1 MEEKHARSVASGA
14 LLLIA
19 SNFIVKIVGFVYK
32 IPIANVLG
40 DAALGYFSTAFEIF
54 TLLLTI
60 FISGGSIAVSKM
72 ISDSAALGHWAEVK
86 KTFRILAVM
95 LSVVGFVG
103 TAIMFFGAEAFS
115 TKLDNPLAALSIA
128 ALSPAI
134 FFLSVSCLFRGF
146 FQGLGDMRPSSLS
159 EVIEALFKLL
169 IGIGFTMLLRSLGY
183 GDHVLSAG
191 AISGTTLSVLIS
203 VFVMFGAYALSSK
216 RREVRRLAQEDVS
229 VPASSFRIVGRFW
242 KLALPIA
249 LSSVVVNLTS
259 VLDLFLIFDRL
270 IYSGMSVEN
279 ANRVYGAYKGYAQS
293 LFNLAPSII
302 SSINISILPTLSAY
316 FVTRQREKA
325 KNTIEQSL
333 KVVNLLAFPAAIGLL
348 VLAEPIS
355 RLLYP
360 ARLDEIGV
368 AIPILK
374 ILAIASYW
382 TSISTIMTSLL
393 QSSGK
398 THLPL
403 ISLAAGGAVKLT
415 VNYFLVAVPSLGING
430 APIGTL
436 CCYIVMVA
444 INTVFLFKTF
454 GKVDG
459 KRLKVF
465 RWCVKPLISAA
476 IMGAAAYWSQIGLD
490 ILLPER
496 IATVLSIFIAVV
508 VYGVTILLVRG
519 VTKSDLIMLPGGTR
533 LSAILVKLRLLKTN

>member
-40 DAALGYFSTAFEIF
+40 DAALGYFSTAFEIY

-60 FISGGSIAVSKM
+60 FISGGSVAVSKM
-72 ISDSAALGHWAEVK
+72 ISDASALGHWAEVK

-95 LSVVGFVG
+95 LSVVGLIG
-103 TAIMFFGAEAFS
+103 TGVMFFGANSFS
-115 TKLDNPLAALSIA
+115 EGLDNPLAALSIM

-134 FFLSVSCLFRGF
+134 FFLSVSSLFRGF

-191 AISGTTLSVLIS
+191 AITGTSLSVLIS
-203 VFVMFGAYALSSK
+203 AGVMFGAYLLSRKK
-216 RREVRRLAQEDVS
+216 RDIRRLAAEDS
-229 VPASSFRIVGRFW
+229 HTPDSSFRIVGKFW

-270 IYSGMSVEN
+270 INSGMTEEG

-302 SSINISILPTLSAY
+302 SSINISILPTLSAF
-316 FVTRQREKA
+316 FVTNRRKNA
-325 KNTIEQSL
+325 KKLIERSL
-333 KVVNLLAFPAAIGLL
+333 KVVNLLALPAAVGLL

-374 ILAIASYW
+374 ILAVASYW
-382 TSISTIMTSLL
+382 TSIS
-393 QSSGK
+393 
-398 THLPL
+398 
-403 ISLAAGGAVKLT
+403 
-415 VNYFLVAVPSLGING
+415 
-430 APIGTL
+430 
-436 CCYIVMVA
+436 
-444 INTVFLFKTF
+444 
-454 GKVDG
+454 
-459 KRLKVF
+459 
-465 RWCVKPLISAA
+465 
-476 IMGAAAYWSQIGLD
+476 
-490 ILLPER
+490 
-496 IATVLSIFIAVV
+496 
-508 VYGVTILLVRG
+508 
-519 VTKSDLIMLPGGTR
+519 
-533 LSAILVKLRLLKTN
+533 

>member
-95 LSVVGFVG
+95 LSIVGFIG

-115 TKLDNPLAALSIA
+115 AKLDNPLAALSIA

-169 IGIGFTMLLRSLGY
+169 IGIGFTMLLRSLGF

-191 AISGTTLSVLIS
+191 AITGTTLSVLVS
-203 VFVMFGAYALSSK
+203 VFVMFGAYLLSSK
-216 RREVRRLAQEDVS
+216 RREVRLRAAEDDEKPS
-229 VPASSFRIVGRFW
+229 SSFRIVGRFW
-242 KLALPIA
+242 RLALPIA

-270 IYSGMSVEN
+270 IYSGMTVEN

-368 AIPILK
+368 AIPILR
-374 ILAIASYW
+374 ILAVASYW

-393 QSSGK
+393 QASGK

-415 VNYFLVAVPSLGING
+415 VNYFLVAIPSLGING

-444 INTVFLFKTF
+444 INTVFIFRTF

-465 RWCVKPLISAA
+465 RWSVKPLISAA
-476 IMGAAAYWSQIGLD
+476 VMGAAAYWSQQGLD
-490 ILLPER
+490 IILPER
-496 IATVLSIFIAVV
+496 IATVLSILIAVA
-508 VYGVTILLVRG
+508 VYAVMILIVRG
-519 VTKSDLIMLPGGTR
+519 VTRSDLVILPGGR
-533 LSAILVKLRLLKTN
+533 KLSALLIKLRLLKND

>member
-1 MEEKHARSVASGA
+1 MLS
-14 LLLIA
+14 
-19 SNFIVKIVGFVYK
+19 IVGF
-32 IPIANVLG
+32 I
-40 DAALGYFSTAFEIF
+40 
-54 TLLLTI
+54 
-60 FISGGSIAVSKM
+60 
-72 ISDSAALGHWAEVK
+72 
-86 KTFRILAVM
+86 
-95 LSVVGFVG
+95 G

-115 TKLDNPLAALSIA
+115 AKLDNPLAALSIA

-169 IGIGFTMLLRSLGY
+169 IGIGFTMLLRSLGF

-191 AISGTTLSVLIS
+191 AITGTTLSVLVS
-203 VFVMFGAYALSSK
+203 VFVMFGAYLLSSK
-216 RREVRRLAQEDVS
+216 RREVRLRAAEDDEKPS
-229 VPASSFRIVGRFW
+229 SSFRIVGRFW
-242 KLALPIA
+242 RLALPIA

-270 IYSGMSVEN
+270 IYSGMTVEN

-368 AIPILK
+368 AIPILR
-374 ILAIASYW
+374 ILAVASYW

-393 QSSGK
+393 QASGK

-415 VNYFLVAVPSLGING
+415 VNYFLVAIPSLGING

-444 INTVFLFKTF
+444 INTVFIFRTF

-465 RWCVKPLISAA
+465 RWSVKPLISAA
-476 IMGAAAYWSQIGLD
+476 VMGAAAYWSQQGLD
-490 ILLPER
+490 IILPER
-496 IATVLSIFIAVV
+496 IATVLSILIAVA
-508 VYGVTILLVRG
+508 VYAVMILIVRG
-519 VTKSDLIMLPGGTR
+519 VTRSDLVILPGGR
-533 LSAILVKLRLLKTN
+533 KLSALLIKLRLLKND

>member
-1 MEEKHARSVASGA
+1 MEEKHARGVASGA

-40 DAALGYFSTAFEIF
+40 DAALGYFNTAFEIF
-54 TLLLTI
+54 TLLLTV
-60 FISGGSIAVSKM
+60 FISGGSVAVSKM
-72 ISDSAALGHWAEVK
+72 ISDSAALGRWAEVK
-86 KTFRILAVM
+86 KTFRILAFM
-95 LSVVGFVG
+95 LSAVGAIG
-103 TAIMFFGAEAFS
+103 TAVMFFGAGAFA
-115 TKLDNPLAALSIA
+115 TGLDNSLARLSIL

-146 FQGLGDMRPSSLS
+146 FQGLGDMRPSALS
-159 EVIEALFKLL
+159 EVIEAFFKLL

-191 AISGTTLSVLIS
+191 AITGTTLSVVLAAA
-203 VFVMFGAYALSSK
+203 VMLGAYLLSKQS
-216 RREVRRLAQEDVS
+216 REIRTRA
-229 VPASSFRIVGRFW
+229 ASDENPPEKTGKIIGKFW
-242 KLALPIA
+242 KLAIPIA

-259 VLDLFLIFDRL
+259 FLDLFLIFDRL
-270 IYSGMSVEN
+270 TASGMTEEA

-302 SSINISILPTLSAY
+302 SSINVSILPVLSAH
-316 FVTRQREKA
+316 FVTGRRKSA
-325 KNTIEQSL
+325 KKLIQQSL
-333 KVVNLLAFPAAIGLL
+333 KVVNILALPAAVGLL

-374 ILAIASYW
+374 ILAVASYW
-382 TSISTIMTSLL
+382 TSISTVMTSLL
-393 QSSGK
+393 QSTGK

-403 ISLAAGGAVKLT
+403 ISLAIGGATKLT
-415 VNYFLVAVPSLGING
+415 VNYFLVGIPSLGING

-454 GKVDG
+454 GRVNG
-459 KRLKVF
+459 KRLRVF
-465 RWCVKPLISAA
+465 RWAVKPLIAA
-476 IMGAAAYWSQIGLD
+476 IVMGLAAYWSQIGLD
-490 ILLPER
+490 LILPER
-496 IATVLSIFIAVV
+496 IATVLAIFIAVA
-508 VYGVTILLVRG
+508 VYVLALLAVRG
-519 VTKSDLIMLPGGTR
+519 VKKKDLEMLPGGTR
-533 LSAILVKLRLLKTN
+533 ISGILIRLKLLKAN

>member
-72 ISDSAALGHWAEVK
+72 ISDSAALGRWAEVK

-95 LSVVGFVG
+95 LSVVGFIG
-103 TAIMFFGAEAFS
+103 TAIMFLGADAFS
-115 TKLDNPLAALSIA
+115 VKLDNPLAALSIA

-146 FQGLGDMRPSSLS
+146 FQGLGDMRPSAVS

-169 IGIGFTMLLRSLGY
+169 IGIGFTMLLRSMGY

-191 AISGTTLSVLIS
+191 AITGTTLSVVIAAA
-203 VFVMFGAYALSSK
+203 VMFGAYLLSKKS
-216 RREVRRLAQEDVS
+216 REVRRRAEEDTEKPS
-229 VPASSFRIVGRFW
+229 SSFRIVGRFW

-270 IYSGMSVEN
+270 IDSGMTVDY

-316 FVTRQREKA
+316 FVTRQRDKA

-333 KVVNLLAFPAAIGLL
+333 KVVNLLALPAAIGLL

-374 ILAIASYW
+374 ILAVASYW
-382 TSISTIMTSLL
+382 TSISTVMTSLL

-415 VNYFLVAVPSLGING
+415 VNYFLVAIPSLGING

-444 INTVFLFKTF
+444 INTAFLLKTF

-459 KRLKVF
+459 KRLKIF
-465 RWCVKPLISAA
+465 RWSVKPLIAA
-476 IMGAAAYWSQIGLD
+476 VVMGAAAYWSQIGLD
-490 ILLPER
+490 VFLPER
-496 IATVLSIFIAVV
+496 IATILSILLAVA
-508 VYGVTILLVRG
+508 VYGVMLLMVRG
-519 VTKSDLIMLPGGTR
+519 VTRSDLIMLPGGTR
-533 LSAILVKLRLLKTN
+533 IAGLLVKLRLLKND